1 MCGIGA
7 VMGMAMGFGSIWQNV
22 CCALVLLRIFI
33 FWDVSLRFLFMIK
46 SAFAS
51 LSALFVVMFCVFF
64 SYGTIGVTLFKART
78 PAFAE
83 QQDYMKDRY
92 GNANFAS
99 LENAMITLVQGF
111 VGEAFHE
118 LMMATKAADVYDE
131 VRRPAEFPKGDNWII
146 CFYIISYF
154 LIMTLLFGNL
164 FFGLLLSIFG
174 CLYDVH
180 QSGQQLTNHT
190 IKKAS
195 QLRLID
201 PDDEDS
207 DAVVEGSDT
216 AGGLLGDE
224 GAADGAGT
232 HIGNALRLLQGEQQP
247 AEQSAA
253 RKLSV
258 TLDIIEPIPE
268 EMASHLSA
276 DGGGNGLAQSAPT
289 KMSIDTVGMDGDRAL
304 TPTATEME
312 MPRNDDEVE
321 KVENAR

>member
-1 MCGIGA
+1 
-7 VMGMAMGFGSIWQNV
+7 MATESGSIYQNV
-22 CCALVLLRIFI
+22 CCALSLLRIFI

-64 SYGTIGVTLFKART
+64 SYGTIGVTLFKTKT
-78 PAFAE
+78 PAFAKE
-83 QQDYMKDRY
+83 QSYMKDRY
-92 GNANFAS
+92 GNANFES

-118 LMMATKAADVYDE
+118 LMLATKNADVYDE
-131 VRRPAEFPKGDNWII
+131 GSGLNVDGSESSKGDNWTI

-180 QSGQQLTNHT
+180 QSGQKLTNHT

-195 QLRLID
+195 SLRLMD
-201 PDDEDS
+201 HDDD
-207 DAVVEGSDT
+207 DDGDDVVVEGPR
-216 AGGLLGDE
+216 
-224 GAADGAGT
+224 AAT
-232 HIGNALRLLQGEQQP
+232 HIEDALRLLQSEQSVV
-247 AEQSAA
+247 EQSAA

-258 TLDIIEPIPE
+258 TLDVIQPIPE
-268 EMASHLSA
+268 EMAHRLSA
-276 DGGGNGLAQSAPT
+276 DSKALAQSAPT
-289 KMSIDTVGMDGDRAL
+289 KRSMDIGDRAL

-312 MPRNDDEVE
+312 MPRN
-321 KVENAR
+321 AH